1 MFEKVRAEFVLPET
15 EVAEQAY
22 RFAEQIEP
30 AFVFAHSVRS
40 YLYARELA
48 GRGSFRDYDDE
59 LLFISCVL
67 HDIGLTDQGNR
78 EQRFEVDGADL
89 ASEFLRE
96 RSVDERR
103 ARIVWLAVAL
113 HTSDG
118 IASRMGPEIALA
130 QVGILADILGLG
142 REELPAD
149 LVNRAHA
156 AFPRNDLGFAL
167 AEAIVAQATAKPNK
181 ATPASLPGQLV
192 RWHQPIG
199 TLPDWYDLVSAAGWG
214 DRPAAA
220 RQEGTATTPD
230 QLGPLFTRYLAAGD
244 LAALV
249 SLYEPAATLRPEPGR
264 VASGTDAIRESLQAY
279 VEAGAHIPRI
289 AHHPHDGGPRLA
301 VQSGHGR
308 GSAARRRSTVHH
320 HYRGGAAAAGRAL
333 AVRDRRPVLRRLNT
347 RDPRGHDLW
356 RNGTAVSCCSF
367 ASVLA

>member
-1 MFEKVRAEFVLPET
+1 
-15 EVAEQAY
+15 
-22 RFAEQIEP
+22 
-30 AFVFAHSVRS
+30 
-40 YLYARELA
+40 
-48 GRGSFRDYDDE
+48 
-59 LLFISCVL
+59 
-67 HDIGLTDQGNR
+67 
-78 EQRFEVDGADL
+78 L

-96 RSVDERR
+96 RGVDERR

-279 VEAGAHIPRI
+279 VEAGARI
-289 AHHPHDGGPRLA
+289 SLELRTIRTTGDLALLSNRATAEGLLPGGA
-301 VQSGHGR
+301 VLSTTTTEV
-308 GSAARRRSTVHH
+308 ARRQPD
-320 HYRGGAAAAGRAL
+320 GRWL
-333 AVRDRRPVLRRLNT
+333 YVID
-347 RDPRGHDLW
+347 DPFFGD
-356 RNGTAVSCCSF
+356 
-367 ASVLA
+367 

>member
-1 MFEKVRAEFVLPET
+1 VFEKVRAEFVLPET

-59 LLFISCVL
+59 LLFLSCVL

-96 RSVDERR
+96 RGVDERR

-181 ATPASLPGQLV
+181 ATPTSLPGQLV

-244 LAALV
+244 LEALV
-249 SLYEPAATLRPEPGR
+249 SLYEPAATLGPEPGR

-279 VEAGAHIPRI
+279 VEAGARVSLELRTIRTTGDLALLSNRATAEGLLP
-289 AHHPHDGGPRLA
+289 GGA
-301 VQSGHGR
+301 VLSTTTTEV
-308 GSAARRRSTVHH
+308 ARRQPD
-320 HYRGGAAAAGRAL
+320 GRWL
-333 AVRDRRPVLRRLNT
+333 YVID
-347 RDPRGHDLW
+347 DPFFGD
-356 RNGTAVSCCSF
+356 
-367 ASVLA
+367 

>member
-1 MFEKVRAEFVLPET
+1 LPET

-48 GRGSFRDYDDE
+48 GRGSSRDYDDE
-59 LLFISCVL
+59 LLFLSCVR

-78 EQRFEVDGADL
+78 EPRFEVDGADS

-96 RSVDERR
+96 RGADERR

-118 IASRMGPEIALA
+118 IASRMVRRSRWPRLA
-130 QVGILADILGLG
+130 SWPTSLAWAARNSPPTWSTG
-142 REELPAD
+142 
-149 LVNRAHA
+149 AHA
-156 AFPRNDLGFAL
+156 AFPRDDLGFAL
-167 AEAIVAQATAKPNK
+167 AAAIVAQATAKPNK
-181 ATPASLPGQLV
+181 ATPTSLPGQLV

-214 DRPAAA
+214 DRPAA

-244 LAALV
+244 LATLV
-249 SLYEPAATLRPEPGR
+249 PLYEPAATLRPEPGR
-264 VASGTDAIRESLQAY
+264 VVSGRCAASTL
-279 VEAGAHIPRI
+279 
-289 AHHPHDGGPRLA
+289 
-301 VQSGHGR
+301 
-308 GSAARRRSTVHH
+308 AARCRYPS
-320 HYRGGAAAAGRAL
+320 GAGSIR
-333 AVRDRRPVLRRLNT
+333 
-347 RDPRGHDLW
+347 
-356 RNGTAVSCCSF
+356 
-367 ASVLA
+367 